1 MTSNFEEPLEIHYHD
16 GKPELKKVDL
26 SKEIDK
32 ELHEEEKPINYF
44 DSEKSALYA
53 DLPKAKQKMD
63 KSINARSINSMLESY
78 NRQRN
83 EAKFDTQRN
92 GHTIIIKVDGY
103 EFKCDDEQGTIITT
117 KVPDKGL
124 KMSLKA
130 PRLKGADIDNFFD
143 EVEKHIERHK
153 TYQRDTKKKTNESLP
168 NKYLKAI
175 EHGPHIKDANG
186 CCAKSRGFCLSLIE
200 NGKTV
205 PSNFDGKETIAIS
218 LLMQPAFKDISDK
231 AIIKTAKKYFDNI
244 EDDIEVKRY

>member
-32 ELHEEEKPINYF
+32 ELHKEEKPINYF

-63 KSINARSINSMLESY
+63 KSINARSINSVLESF

-92 GHTIIIKVDGY
+92 GHIITIKSDGY

-143 EVEKHIERHK
+143 EVEKHLERNK
-153 TYQRDTKKKTNESLP
+153 QYRRQSNE
-168 NKYLKAI
+168 I
-175 EHGPHIKDANG
+175 
-186 CCAKSRGFCLSLIE
+186 
-200 NGKTV
+200 
-205 PSNFDGKETIAIS
+205 
-218 LLMQPAFKDISDK
+218 
-231 AIIKTAKKYFDNI
+231 
-244 EDDIEVKRY
+244 

>member
-32 ELHEEEKPINYF
+32 ELHKEEKPINYF

-83 EAKFDTQRN
+83 EAKFDTQRT
-92 GHTIIIKVDGY
+92 GHTIIIKVDDY

-124 KMSLKA
+124 KMSLKTS
-130 PRLKGADIDNFFD
+130 RLKGADIDSFFD
-143 EVEKHIERHK
+143 EVEKHLERHK
-153 TYQRDTKKKTNESLP
+153 
-168 NKYLKAI
+168 A
-175 EHGPHIKDANG
+175 HI
-186 CCAKSRGFCLSLIE
+186 LSS
-200 NGKTV
+200 K
-205 PSNFDGKETIAIS
+205 
-218 LLMQPAFKDISDK
+218 
-231 AIIKTAKKYFDNI
+231 
-244 EDDIEVKRY
+244 